1 MTTSLSSQQPTR
13 AKESDSNHDIFSTTL
28 KSPLIGEKEILIARY
43 TKREK
48 YNAYTSSNY
57 DYWDAKLIGMYF
69 QQTTHQSKLWIGNKF
84 LFMPYSGATN
94 TINRTLDY
102 ARNQYF
108 ATTRFNN
115 LGTLRFYNDGFNYS
129 DAVLLAR
136 FWNNGRRVTPYEIM
150 QSKYRIDQTLARGND
165 EYISRSLEQAKRLY
179 SY

>member
-1 MTTSLSSQQPTR
+1 MATSLSSQQPFR
-13 AKESDSNHDIFSTTL
+13 AKESDSNHDVFRTTL
-28 KSPLIGEKEILIARY
+28 QSPLTGKKEILIARY

-48 YNAYTSSNY
+48 YSAYVSSGY

-69 QQTTHQSKLWIGNKF
+69 QQTTHESKLWIGNKF
-84 LFMPYSGATN
+84 LFLPYNGAIN
-94 TINRTLDY
+94 TINRALND

-108 ATTRFNN
+108 MTTRFNN
-115 LGTLRFYNDGFNYS
+115 PGTLRLYNDGFNYN

-165 EYISRSLEQAKRLY
+165 EYINRSLEQAKRLY

>member
-1 MTTSLSSQQPTR
+1 MTTSLSSQQPIR
-13 AKESDSNHDIFSTTL
+13 AKESDSNHDVFHTTL
-28 KSPLIGEKEILIARY
+28 QSPLTGKKEILIARY

-48 YNAYTSSNY
+48 YSAYVSSGY

-69 QQTTHQSKLWIGNKF
+69 QQTTHESKLWIGNKF
-84 LFMPYSGATN
+84 LFMPYNGAIN
-94 TINRTLDY
+94 TINRALYD

-108 ATTRFNN
+108 MTTRFNN
-115 LGTLRFYNDGFNYS
+115 PGTLRLYNDGFNYN